1 MSRMP
6 MQAWHTD
13 GRPSNIQVRKA
24 SERKSTSKEKCIKS
38 GQMASEQ
45 KWTDKY
51 VLEAISYIYQLNR
64 PGNDKSNVNK
74 SYQHK
79 WKTTIACNVT
89 FTFCNGACWGSKKK
103 KKVSNPTV

>member
-1 MSRMP
+1 MSRVT

-24 SERKSTSKEKCIKS
+24 SERKRTNEEQCIKS

-51 VLEAISYIYQLNR
+51 VLEAI
-64 PGNDKSNVNK
+64 
-74 SYQHK
+74 
-79 WKTTIACNVT
+79 T
-89 FTFCNGACWGSKKK
+89 
-103 KKVSNPTV
+103 